1 MNNILKQTITNMRQQ
16 PLLTGLTIAGTAL
29 SICLIMIVMM
39 TREAQIIDYG
49 CEPYRS
55 RTLYAKQMMIKHKN
69 GGYSSGTMG
78 MKPIR
83 EIFAKLKSPE
93 RMALFSPMTS
103 SVNVNM
109 QGRENVQASAK
120 AVNAAFFDVFQL
132 KFIEGRAFTQEEC
145 NSNMPIAIIS
155 QKTCRDIFGQDKDLK
170 GRTFLIENHEYQV
183 AGIVEDV
190 SPLLTSAYSE
200 IWVPVSTIPGVAH
213 PLDNVMN
220 PEYSMGVALQAKSSA
235 DFSKIKNET
244 ERALAAYNKSI
255 SPDTLDL
262 VEQPDIQ
269 EMYVNREWSNK
280 APDLTEIHLHYALI
294 FAVLL
299 IVPAINIASMTQSR
313 LRQRK
318 EEIGIRRA
326 FGARRSTILMQ
337 TVTESLLHTLAS
349 GLMGLLLCLM
359 ACFMLGNYIFP
370 YNSFED
376 ITDKQLDADILFSP
390 EIYGWALLFCL
401 LLNLLSNIVPAWR
414 ASRSNIVEA
423 LK

>member
-55 RTLYAKQMMIKHKN
+55 RTLYAKQMMIKQKN

-109 QGRENVQASAK
+109 QGRDNVQAKAK
-120 AVNAAFFDVFQL
+120 AVNAAFFDVFPL

-200 IWVPVSTIPGVAH
+200 IWVPVSTVPGVAH
-213 PLDNVMN
+213 PLGNAMN
-220 PEYSMGVALQAKSSA
+220 PEYSMGVALLAKSSA

-255 SPDTLDL
+255 LPDTLDL
-262 VEQPDIQ
+262 MEQPDIQ

-294 FAVLL
+294 FAILL

-349 GLMGLLLCLM
+349 GLVGLLLCLM